1 MLFKNA
7 RIFTDDDRFVHGS
20 FRVENG
26 VFTEI
31 LDTIPNEDGVDLQGA
46 TVIPG
51 LVEIHCHGCA
61 GADFSDGDYDGLVKM
76 ARYFA
81 QNGITSFAPASL
93 TLPYDKLER
102 AFVCGARL
110 KKEAPDGCA
119 RIVGIHMEGPFFSE
133 KKKGGQNPA
142 YLREPDF
149 AAFEKLYHACDGL
162 LRIVDVAP
170 ELPNAVEFTEKAS
183 KLCTVSVAHTDA
195 DYDEARA
202 VFEAG
207 ATHLTHLFNAMPPV
221 HHREPAVIGAAS
233 ENPKV
238 RAELICDGLHVHPS
252 AVRMGFSLFPDRIC
266 IISDALRC
274 CGMVEGAYEVGGQTV
289 YLKDGVA
296 KLPNGTIAGAATTLY
311 EGMKNAISFG
321 ISVEKAIVSATKN
334 PAKALGCEDEIGSI
348 AVGKRADFIVCD
360 ENLDRKDVYLNGKKL

>member
-61 GADFSDGDYDGLVKM
+61 GVDFSDGDYDGLVKM

-195 DYDEARA
+195 NYDEARA
-202 VFEAG
+202 VFKAG

-233 ENPKV
+233 ENPTV

-289 YLKDGVA
+289 YLKNGVA
-296 KLPNGTIAGAATTLY
+296 KLPNGTIAGAATNLY

>member
-51 LVEIHCHGCA
+51 LVEIHCHGCV
-61 GADFSDGDYDGLVKM
+61 GVDFSDGDYDGLVKM

-93 TLPYDKLER
+93 TLPYDKLEQ
-102 AFVCGARL
+102 AFICGARL

-142 YLREPDF
+142 YLRDPDF

-195 DYDEARA
+195 NYDEARA
-202 VFEAG
+202 VFKAG

-221 HHREPAVIGAAS
+221 HHRNPAVIGAAS
-233 ENPKV
+233 ENPTV

-296 KLPNGTIAGAATTLY
+296 KLPNGTIAGAATNLY
-311 EGMKNAISFG
+311 EGMKKAISFG

-334 PAKALGCEDEIGSI
+334 PAKALGLDDEIGSI

-360 ENLDRKDVYLNGKKL
+360 ENLDSKDVYLNGKKL